1 MREKGREMEEEE
13 KRKRRK
19 GRKENGRRERRRR
32 MMRCGKEMDRN
43 GKKRAGVERARARK
57 KKVGCESRYNRGS
70 QGVARFDF
78 DVQLKVHFP
87 LSRHF
92 AVFEEYRW
100 KTFARTAEVFQPRE
114 NFQTC
119 NVAPWLGCAHLSCER
134 ARAWAN
140 GQEKESS
147 NTR

>member
-1 MREKGREMEEEE
+1 MAK
-13 KRKRRK
+13 
-19 GRKENGRRERRRR
+19 KERVWR
-32 MMRCGKEMDRN
+32 
-43 GKKRAGVERARARK
+43 ERAREK

-100 KTFARTAEVFQPRE
+100 KTFARTAEVFQSRE

-134 ARAWAN
+134 ARACL
-140 GQEKESS
+140 G
-147 NTR
+147 